1 MERPKEPAKNP
12 ITPTLDHI
20 DLHEQGIDESL
31 AAELRAGFATFAED
45 WDAPEMDI
53 YDRGFLSRPSERGE
67 LRHVDMLRL
76 VGEPIRPFNR
86 IC

>member
-12 ITPTLDHI
+12 ITPTSGRI
-20 DLHEQGIDESL
+20 DLREQGIDESL

-53 YDRGFLSRPSERGE
+53 YDEVFAHDQVKDENSDLST
-67 LRHVDMLRL
+67 
-76 VGEPIRPFNR
+76 
-86 IC
+86 C